1 MKAISRFYTGT
12 MWIAARLPPTPL
24 RRATI
29 GLHWTSRG
37 ITMRVTIE
45 LADDGSL
52 HIGEIWETADYT
64 LARMFL
70 LEAADGLREAADMF
84 SQQAN

>member
-1 MKAISRFYTGT
+1 
-12 MWIAARLPPTPL
+12 
-24 RRATI
+24 
-29 GLHWTSRG
+29 
-37 ITMRVTIE
+37 MRVTIE

-84 SQQAN
+84 SQRAY